1 LDTFLQIKKQ
11 IDMKRVTDPQG
22 RQADIIGNNGEQVQI
37 RYLNGKIAW
46 FHQSR
51 LSIPQTN
58 SLASDYAKLAVKLQ
72 AAYEYLERERKK
84 AEQHSTQ
91 FAAGAFMAYGSA
103 MEVLGNILNGE

>member
-1 LDTFLQIKKQ
+1 
-11 IDMKRVTDPQG
+11 MKRVTDPQG
-22 RQADIIGNNGEQVQI
+22 RQADIIGNNGEQVQV

-72 AAYEYLERERKK
+72 AAYESLERMRKE
-84 AEQHSTQ
+84 AEQHPGQ

-103 MEVLGNILNGE
+103 MEVLENILNGE